1 MKTVRAHTHIHAHMN
16 LLNPIKYIHI
26 YSKVCIVETVYSS
39 AAGTREP
46 GDGLQALLAVT
57 VAVMDDATV

>member
-1 MKTVRAHTHIHAHMN
+1 MN